1 VKAAVSTAAR
11 TTWLR
16 YLYLGLCVP
25 GALWPGYH
33 LASGVTGPGMV
44 RGMFATHDVSLIVAD
59 LLLVALVAVLWV
71 VVEARRLG
79 MRWGVYLV
87 LACAVPFSI
96 VLPFFLY
103 RREVV
108 LDGRLSARTP

>member
-1 VKAAVSTAAR
+1 MMANAGGR
-11 TTWLR
+11 PTWLR
-16 YLYLGLCVP
+16 YVYLALCVP

-33 LASGVTGPGMV
+33 LASGVTGAGML
-44 RGMFATHDVSLIVAD
+44 RDMFATHDVSLIVAD
-59 LLLVALVAVLWV
+59 LLLCALITVMWV

-79 MRWGVYLV
+79 MRWGVYLL

-108 LDGRLSARTP
+108 LSRAGVG